1 METREEAG
9 ASRAINSRATSTLV
23 LRAESPI
30 RRRTDTRNLAPVQ
43 NNQIRALPGYSLFL
57 RHLFLVVD
65 SGTGLL
71 KAEHPPIG
79 AVQLFGTTIWLGW
92 LMIAVMAVT
101 SVPPVI
107 LGRLKMR
114 LAKDLHNKV
123 LYADADMNKADWM
136 TGAGS
141 IVGIA
146 GIGIGLWWADAAAAL
161 FPATRAPR
169 GALIADVSMF
179 F

>member
-1 METREEAG
+1 
-9 ASRAINSRATSTLV
+9 
-23 LRAESPI
+23 
-30 RRRTDTRNLAPVQ
+30 
-43 NNQIRALPGYSLFL
+43 
-57 RHLFLVVD
+57 
-65 SGTGLL
+65 
-71 KAEHPPIG
+71 
-79 AVQLFGTTIWLGW
+79 
-92 LMIAVMAVT
+92 MIAVMAVT